1 MFFDR
6 GEVTS
11 PPWLELVFTDLSRV
25 TEPGCSQGSP
35 PWELR
40 CQLYSQPFVFS
51 SLLSPRNQHG
61 NITANARGLSDRER
75 ERKSSSLYWNLS
87 VQFYTVIEAFMNIKV
102 GLVCFI
108 HCVGQS
114 LTPRVWV
121 TVVWRLYKVSSISH
135 QRQKPMKARSVWHPT
150 FISPHLS
157 SDWSWAR
164 SNYMNNRQRG
174 INQRRHLKIMPRP
187 ENDQLLSDTSRV
199 LAGMMQLYWRW
210 RLWCEIFV
218 VCHVRL
224 SQTVSDCL
232 FEWHYP
238 GHTNGLADIAAGL
251 RSSIIKQFKPFSEKY
266 LLSPAQRV
274 GRAWRSKQ

>member
-1 MFFDR
+1 M
-6 GEVTS
+6 
-11 PPWLELVFTDLSRV
+11 WLY
-25 TEPGCSQGSP
+25 Q
-35 PWELR
+35 
-40 CQLYSQPFVFS
+40 
-51 SLLSPRNQHG
+51 
-61 NITANARGLSDRER
+61 
-75 ERKSSSLYWNLS
+75 
-87 VQFYTVIEAFMNIKV
+87 
-102 GLVCFI
+102 
-108 HCVGQS
+108 
-114 LTPRVWV
+114 
-121 TVVWRLYKVSSISH
+121 VSSISH
-135 QRQKPMKARSVWHPT
+135 QTQKPMNARAVWHPT

-232 FEWHYP
+232 FEWHQP
-238 GHTNGLADIAAGL
+238 GPTNGLADIPAGL
-251 RSSIIKQFKPFSEKY
+251 RSSIIKRFKQISTQPGWETGQSV
-266 LLSPAQRV
+266 AQQTVKLIYEEIFIVRIRAKLRV
-274 GRAWRSKQ
+274 AGQP